1 MQLEIL
7 MVAPAHPDLPNV
19 AAELAAV
26 SNQHHTVR
34 LVGTVRDNDIA
45 QAVYEGPYNI
55 IWFATH
61 GTPEG
66 IVLSDGLLSIEGV
79 GQYVRTSGAKLCV
92 LNTCNSEQVALS
104 LIATGG
110 ADMIC
115 TIGAIDDHD
124 AARLAILLASE
135 LTRQADP
142 YEAYLRVRPE
152 GGSYRYYKAGP
163 AAPRGRWSDQDDRL
177 DDLIKTVYHLD
188 TQQQLIASRQS
199 WFIGI
204 VLVGFLILSVGQ
216 WSLWLHVDNIIN
228 YLEQRSISLDER
240 RP

>member
-1 MQLEIL
+1 MQRLEIL
-7 MVAPAHPDLPNV
+7 MVAPEHPDLPNV
-19 AAELAAV
+19 ASELAAV

-45 QAVYEGPYNI
+45 QAVQEGPYDV

-61 GTPEG
+61 GTPAG
-66 IVLSDGLLSIEGV
+66 VVLSDGLLTIEGV
-79 GQYVRTSGAKLCV
+79 GQYVRASGAKLCIF
-92 LNTCNSEQVALS
+92 NTCTSENVALS
-104 LIATGG
+104 IITGG

-124 AARLAILLASE
+124 AARLAILLAGE
-135 LTRQADP
+135 LARQADP
-142 YEAYLRVRPE
+142 YEAYLKVRPE
-152 GGSYRYYKAGP
+152 GGKYRYYKAGP
-163 AAPRGRWSDQDDRL
+163 AAPRGRWNDQDDRL

-188 TQQQLIASRQS
+188 TQQQVIAVRQS

-204 VLVGFLILSVGQ
+204 VLVGFTVLSIGL
-216 WSLWLHVDNIIN
+216 WSLWQRVDNITYIV
-228 YLEQRSISLDER
+228 RSGDPIEA